1 MRYLDHIK
9 TLPPDE
15 ADNPLI
21 LGSALHTGIEKGVEA
36 GIQQYFSAFPIITDA
51 HITEQIKLEYW
62 IPRVRAMIA
71 PESEFE
77 TQVGDSDF
85 IGFIDMI
92 SPALGFHAAPIPDLY
107 DLYDFKYAAKADRY
121 RLSEQ
126 LHLYKYYFEKMN
138 PGKKIRNLTYMVIP
152 KISIKQKKDEPLQ
165 AFRARVEDELAKK
178 EIQLVPVDY
187 DPDMVIRYLLGVKH
201 CAEAQDFP
209 ENPTYL
215 CNFCEY
221 QDYCKKGLDYMLLP
235 ENKRR
240 NLNAV
245 TKRVLWIYG
254 APFSGKTW
262 FANEFPDPLML
273 NTDGNI
279 KYVDAPYISIRDE
292 VTMNGRMAVRKLGW
306 EKLKETLDELEKK
319 QNDFKTIV
327 LDLLE
332 DAYEQCRL
340 YMYKQLGITHESDD
354 SFRAWD
360 KVRTEFLSTMKRLMG
375 LNYENIILISHED
388 TSKDIT
394 RRDGKVTAIKPNI
407 QDKIANKIAGM
418 VDIVAR
424 VVADGDNR
432 RISFKTDE
440 VIFGGG
446 RLTVKERE
454 IPPTFE
460 ALAAI
465 YDEANSNAAAAH
477 VEENHAE
484 EKANDKPDVNRVMG
498 ETPAENRR
506 RMRKEEPAP
515 APDPDPI
522 PERPKLDAEE
532 ALAQAVKQEEF
543 AQAESKAMNETVNPA
558 SGEVTH
564 GPEEKKPVP
573 VRKRKPRNDEN

>member
-62 IPRVRAMIA
+62 IPRVRAMIV

-107 DLYDFKYAAKADRY
+107 DLYDFKYSAKADRY

-340 YMYKQLGITHESDD
+340 YMYKQLGIIHESDD

-484 EKANDKPDVNRVMG
+484 EKTNDKPDVNRVMG

-522 PERPKLDAEE
+522 LERPKLDAEE